1 MIGVS
6 SLESV
11 LTFREEVC
19 GQLDLGEVPRAQF
32 RFEAVEA
39 DPLAEGHLT
48 ARVLVVL
55 VLPQQPLIWT
65 LLIAAAGATS
75 SVESVLV
82 PRRRRY

>member
-39 DPLAEGHLT
+39 DPLAEGHLP
-48 ARVLVVL
+48 ASVLVVL
-55 VLPQQPLIWT
+55 VLPQQPLIRT
-65 LLIAAAGATS
+65 MFIAGAIS
-75 SVESVLV
+75 IEAVLV
-82 PRRRRY
+82 PRRR